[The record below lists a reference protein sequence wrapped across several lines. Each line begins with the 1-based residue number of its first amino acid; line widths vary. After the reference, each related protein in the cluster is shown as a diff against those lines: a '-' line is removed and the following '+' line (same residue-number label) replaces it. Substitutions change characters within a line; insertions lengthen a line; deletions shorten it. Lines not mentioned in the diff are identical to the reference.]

1 MKLQNANL
9 AGHEIVKDMERLR
22 GYMKK
27 LQATQQAG
35 SAAEPTLKL
44 NKAAAKRFVQSS
56 LSTPVEAQ
64 QSKAEKEE
72 QEEDLDEAEDGS
84 GNEESMDESE
94 DA

>member
-9 AGHEIVKDMERLR
+9 AGHEIVKDMDRLR

-27 LQATQQAG
+27 LQATQQG
-35 SAAEPTLKL
+35 PDQPTLKL

-64 QSKAEKEE
+64 QNKAEKEE
-72 QEEDLDEAEDGS
+72 QDEEEREEEEGSEAEGSMDEAED
-84 GNEESMDESE
+84 
-94 DA
+94 A